1 MRWWL
6 HNFLSSRRGRTL
18 SVCGVAI
25 RTFVGLP
32 RSVRVAGAE
41 VSEVGGKVY
50 AIHGGDFSYFK
61 DEVVR
66 FWAMLE
72 AAVTV

>member
-1 MRWWL
+1 M
-6 HNFLSSRRGRTL
+6 
-18 SVCGVAI
+18 
-25 RTFVGLP
+25 GLP
-32 RSVRVAGAE
+32 HVYLLVYHAAFGVLRVAGAK

-50 AIHGGDFSYFK
+50 AIHGGDFYFK

-72 AAVTV
+72 ATVTV